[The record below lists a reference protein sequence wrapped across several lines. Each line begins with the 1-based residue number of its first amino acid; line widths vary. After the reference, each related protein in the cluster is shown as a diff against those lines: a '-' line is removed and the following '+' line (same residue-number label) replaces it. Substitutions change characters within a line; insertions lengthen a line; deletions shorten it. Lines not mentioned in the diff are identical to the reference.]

1 MSTSDV
7 VKKETVENSNQIEN
21 KETVENSNQIENKET
36 VENSNQIE
44 NKETVENIEID
55 SVSQILKNN
64 THEIT
69 KKLESQLPLKV
80 QQFSELYSAYLHSIN
95 NTFDSCITCE
105 KELFEKLG
113 MDKGII
119 KVFGEYTKTCTDTML
134 QQMDQYAQFRKYAT
148 DTQLS
153 VVKSWDDFMTS
164 MIGYNIKIFDQFK

>member
-7 VKKETVENSNQIEN
+7 VK
-21 KETVENSNQIENKET
+21 KET

-164 MIGYNIKIFDQFK
+164 MIGYNIRNN

>member
-7 VKKETVENSNQIEN
+7 VK
-21 KETVENSNQIENKET
+21 KET